1 MHKLLTIDDSKT
13 IRMILARAFKEYDC
27 ALIEAA
33 NGEEGLKAAAE
44 HKPDLIIL
52 DITMPQMDGLQMLTL
67 LRERGDNTPVIMLT
81 AEGGSTSMEKAS
93 HLGISDYIN
102 KPFQNEAIVAKVQK
116 ILPLTKKEL
125 IPAAG

>member
-13 IRMILARAFKEYDC
+13 IRLILARAFKEYDC

-52 DITMPQMDGLQMLTL
+52 DITMPTMDGIQMLTQ
-67 LRERGDNTPVIMLT
+67 LRAAGDQTPVIMLT
-81 AEGGSTSMEKAS
+81 AEGGASSVEKAQ
-93 HLGISDYIN
+93 HLGVSDYIA
-102 KPFQNEAIVAKVQK
+102 KPFQNDALVAKVQK
-116 ILPLTKKEL
+116 VLPLAKK
-125 IPAAG
+125 A

>member
-52 DITMPQMDGLQMLTL
+52 DITMPQMDGIQMLTL
-67 LRERGDNTPVIMLT
+67 LRERGDQTPVIMLT
-81 AEGGSTSMEKAS
+81 AEGGADSIQRAS
-93 HLGISDYIN
+93 HLGIRDYIA
-102 KPFQNEAIVAKVQK
+102 KPFQNGVLVEKVQK
-116 ILPLTKKEL
+116 IIPLAPK
-125 IPAAG
+125 A

>member
-13 IRMILARAFKEYDC
+13 IRLILARAFKEYDC

-52 DITMPQMDGLQMLTL
+52 DITMPTMDGIQMLTQ
-67 LRERGDNTPVIMLT
+67 LRATGDQTPVIMLT
-81 AEGGSTSMEKAS
+81 AEGGASSVEKAQ
-93 HLGISDYIN
+93 HLGVSDYIAI
-102 KPFQNEAIVAKVQK
+102 PFQNDALVAKVQK
-116 ILPLTKKEL
+116 VLPLAKK
-125 IPAAG
+125 A

>member
-13 IRMILARAFKEYDC
+13 IRMILARAFKGYDC

-52 DITMPQMDGLQMLTL
+52 DITMPQMDGIQMLTL
-67 LRERGDNTPVIMLT
+67 LREKGDATPVIMLT
-81 AEGGSTSMEKAS
+81 AEGGATSVQRAS
-93 HLGISDYIN
+93 HLGISDYIG
-102 KPFQNEAIVAKVQK
+102 KPFQNDAIVAKVEK
-116 ILPLTKKEL
+116 ILPLAKK
-125 IPAAG
+125 AA

>member
-27 ALIEAA
+27 SLIEAA

-52 DITMPQMDGLQMLTL
+52 DITMPTMDGIQMLTQ
-67 LRERGDNTPVIMLT
+67 LRATGDQTPVIMLT
-81 AEGGSTSMEKAS
+81 AEGGASSVEKAQ
-93 HLGISDYIN
+93 HLGVSDYIA
-102 KPFQNEAIVAKVQK
+102 KPFQNDALVAKVQK
-116 ILPLTKKEL
+116 VLPLAKK
-125 IPAAG
+125 A